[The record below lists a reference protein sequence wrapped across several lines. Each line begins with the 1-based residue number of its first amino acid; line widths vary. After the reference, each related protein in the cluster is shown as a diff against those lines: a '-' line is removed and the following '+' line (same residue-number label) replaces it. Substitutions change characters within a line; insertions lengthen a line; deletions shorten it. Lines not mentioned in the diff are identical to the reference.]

1 MKQNLPRSLIT
12 KKYFEKFKSGKEKGL
27 EYFYELFYPPLSS
40 RSKSYVKDCT
50 IASSITQE
58 AFLRLWLLRTSIR
71 DIDHLK
77 DFLSKQIKEAG
88 AAYYRK
94 TNTRF
99 HRSLLQL
106 DGIENFQEF
115 MLGYEMEEEVEED
128 TVYLEELESTK
139 KDQLNQLQA
148 ILPNLTEQ
156 QQLFIKLCLKYSFSY
171 DRISWH
177 LGGISDYE
185 VSLHVEKTI
194 ETLKAALCGTNKL
207 DELSS
212 KPKKIICEG
221 ELSDEQA
228 EVLKMRYELQYS
240 FEEIADALKLK
251 NNQVKKIFVQAHAVV
266 RKAKK
271 SA

>member
-1 MKQNLPRSLIT
+1 MKQTLPRSLLT
-12 KKYFEKFKSGKEKGL
+12 KKYFEKFKDGKEKGL
-27 EYFYELFYPPLSS
+27 EYFYEQLYTQLSF
-40 RSKSYVKDCT
+40 RSKAYVKDCSV
-50 IASSITQE
+50 ASSIAQE
-58 AFLRLWLLRTSIR
+58 AFLRLWLLRSSIR
-71 DIDHLK
+71 DVDHLK

-106 DGIENFQEF
+106 DGIEDFQEF

-128 TVYLEELESTK
+128 PIYLEELEAAK
-139 KDQLNQLQA
+139 KAQLDQLQA
-148 ILPNLTEQ
+148 ILPHLTEQ

-207 DELSS
+207 DTLSL

-221 ELSDEQA
+221 ELSEEQA

-240 FEEIADALKLK
+240 FDEIADALRL
-251 NNQVKKIFVQAHAVV
+251 NNSQVKKLFVQAHAVV
-266 RKAKK
+266 RQTKK

>member
-1 MKQNLPRSLIT
+1 MEQNLPRSLIA
-12 KKYFEKFKSGKEKGL
+12 KKYFEKFKGGKEKGL
-27 EYFYELFYPPLSS
+27 EYFYEQLYRPLSF

-94 TNTRF
+94 SNTRF

-106 DGIENFQEF
+106 DRIENFQEF

-128 TVYLEELESTK
+128 TVYIEELESAK
-139 KDQLNQLQA
+139 KDQLNKLQA

-156 QQLFIKLCLKYSFSY
+156 QQLFIELCLKYSFSY

-185 VSLHVEKTI
+185 VGLYVEKTI
-194 ETLKAALCGTNKL
+194 EALKGALCGTNKL
-207 DELSS
+207 DELSL

-251 NNQVKKIFVQAHAVV
+251 NSLVKKLFLQAHAVV